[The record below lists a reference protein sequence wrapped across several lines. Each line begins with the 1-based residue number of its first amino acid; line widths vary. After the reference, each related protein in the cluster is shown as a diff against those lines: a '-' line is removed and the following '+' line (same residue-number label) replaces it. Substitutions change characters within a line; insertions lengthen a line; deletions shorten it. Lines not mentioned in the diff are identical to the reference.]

1 MANNFFKSIEI
12 IHLPLQRHQLK
23 SGAAQRKILACTF
36 INEILKIMAK
46 KCQKMMATKSSEA
59 REREFTATARELTD
73 EEVMERFAKMGL

>member
-1 MANNFFKSIEI
+1 MA
-12 IHLPLQRHQLK
+12 Q
-23 SGAAQRKILACTF
+23 
-36 INEILKIMAK
+36 